1 MVKYRSKEFGILWY
15 NINDAKNSLMAIS
28 PVLCTIFMTYKSDR
42 MANPILCIEQ
52 DDQKDMQQKDRRRMM
67 RRIND
72 WAKRLVLCFL
82 SFVMVFSMASETVHA
97 EGRDMYIWENQDPR
111 FRYSWD
117 YIIDRDDVKGRDVL
131 FPSSGGTPYVVK
143 LDKTDNTYKAK
154 IGFFVLDTQNNAA
167 VKGFRMFLGKYVF
180 DEYDANGKPTRSHL
194 EKIDAAPG
202 AKNGFYYTSDS
213 GKIEISLTRE
223 DLPKVTDG
231 EIDDNGNFKDVHPY
245 QIRIQKYGEGG
256 GYWILGTAY
265 DLELTVLGVYHN
277 LYGIKETPPGYT
289 NTDYWKGEQWGAVV
303 YDLLE
308 DQRPILAMELKPY
321 EVPKDQAFDLK
332 NQDELRKLVVSYTER
347 QGKELTET
355 TKLSAAEKVHPVELR
370 DVLQRNSSEHY
381 IIYEALNVTPV
392 GDTPAL
398 KPNQTVL
405 TEPGEYKIQ
414 LRGFFDGK
422 QSNERTNRYV
432 TKETT
437 IKIPFPDVIPEKDK
451 QGNTNR
457 WPDNYVPVTFV
468 SDGNGTLTG
477 MTKYYVNPEKAVDLT
492 SQADAITK
500 TPKVGYKATGKWTP
514 EQLKDTFTSPSEFVF
529 HFDPYDD
536 VIPAKSG
543 VTKPDGYSVVTFK
556 ADENGS
562 LEGITKYFVNPTK
575 EVDLTNEA
583 NRITKKPKTGYQ
595 AKGTWDPVL
604 VKQQYTGDKEF
615 TFHFAP
621 YKDVIPAEPGV
632 EKPAGYITVT
642 FNTDGNGTLS
652 GKTAYY
658 VNPNKQV
665 ILNPPT
671 TTGNTGYVF
680 RQWSQDVTKSTQYRW
695 NTTVTAYFTKIPAVQ
710 TKPTPGYVQV
720 DFALTGNG
728 GSIKSGETTTYY
740 VDPNRAVTLT
750 PPQYNTEIG
759 YRFEKWSPDPKTAR
773 TYNTPITINGTFTAL
788 DDVIEAKPGVTKPN
802 GYVKV
807 TFRSDGNGTL
817 TGAKEFYVNSTKSV
831 DLTPKADALIKKP
844 NVGYQATGTWNPAE
858 LTGTFTTNQ
867 VFTFRFNKYADVI
880 KEVPGE
886 TRPDGY
892 VTVRAIPTEKA
903 TDETKAAESYWVKK
917 DTQVTLPVSE
927 PVGKQETDAQ
937 NITRTYHFTGWKVTK
952 GTVASWPKPNS
963 ITDKFIQDTDITA
976 QYSVSTAMGDIVAA
990 PVPKK
995 NVESAVDGT
1004 LKPEDL
1010 IANLPGTGDGSLPE
1024 GTTFAFAPGG
1034 NPDLSKAGTTKAEVV
1049 VTYPKGNT
1057 VTVSVPVKVVAGEP
1071 TAKPVYTYVGRIP
1084 TPEDY
1089 KKVITPAKGAVIL
1102 SIGITEYP
1110 DVSKPSTPGSS
1121 ATGKIVV
1128 NYKDGSTHYL
1138 DVPVVVYDN
1147 VIPAKPD
1154 GERPDGTPKNYVK
1167 VTMDPTDHAED
1178 PTKQIFYVNPEVA
1191 VTLTVTDPVGKTG
1204 YEFGSW
1210 EKDVRIPTKY
1220 DVDEVIKAQ
1229 FNALGDV
1236 LTEEKPGY
1244 VKVDFAIEGEGGKIK
1259 EGETTTYYVNPSK
1272 DVTLTAPVTEAE
1284 VGFTFN
1290 TWTPNPTTPKKYE
1303 SETTIKGTFTA
1314 LPDII
1319 PNVDE
1324 NGQPIVQPNGY
1335 IPVEFKPGNHGTLE
1349 GITLYWV
1356 KPGVEVTVPAPT
1368 PKANTNYA
1376 FTSWDKSLTL
1386 TATAGQAPITITAQ
1400 WKSTYT
1406 PPTPNPNKPDPNKPD
1421 PNKPDPNKPDP
1432 NKPDPNQPDPT
1443 KPGTT
1448 PSGDVS
1454 VDGKARQDVAAN
1466 ISKTY
1471 FPNAKKVIV
1480 VQNKAYA
1487 DSMSAMNISQG
1498 NIPIL
1503 YTGRD
1508 TLFSVT
1514 MREILRVP
1522 REEIIVMGGEN
1533 SVSNKVFRELQGL
1546 SSAKVT
1552 RIGGA
1557 DRFEVNRNSAK
1568 YMPNSTTAVIA
1579 SGMIYTDALSSVP
1592 YAHALHAPILLV
1604 SKNSVPQAVKD
1615 VLYDRMTSA
1624 VIVGGKSTVSQATKL
1639 QLEKI
1644 IGTSIERIG
1653 GANRYVVS
1661 AAIAIRLQNVQH
1673 AIITSGELWSDA
1685 LVAGPM
1691 AQRLNAPVLLTPY
1704 GGLRE
1709 GAYNY
1714 LLAHPDLK
1722 SVITVGGRGTIGQGV
1737 HNQVKAIF
1745 GSNKQWNLDPAQVVN
1760 Q

>member
-1 MVKYRSKEFGILWY
+1 
-15 NINDAKNSLMAIS
+15 
-28 PVLCTIFMTYKSDR
+28 
-42 MANPILCIEQ
+42 
-52 DDQKDMQQKDRRRMM
+52 M

-72 WAKRLVLCFL
+72 WTKRLVLCFL
-82 SFVMVFSMASETVHA
+82 SFVMVFGLASETVHA
-97 EGRDMYIWENQDPR
+97 AGREMYIWENQDPR
-111 FRYSWD
+111 FRYRWD
-117 YIIDRDDVKGRDVL
+117 YVIDRDDVKGRDVT
-131 FPSSGGTPYVVK
+131 FPSSGGTPYAVK

-154 IGFFVLDTQNNAA
+154 IGFFVLDKQNNAA
-167 VKGFRMFLGKYVF
+167 VKGFRMFLGKYVNTEI
-180 DEYDANGKPTRSHL
+180 DQNGKPTKSHL

-202 AKNGFYYTSDS
+202 AKNGFYYTSNS
-213 GKIEISLTRE
+213 GKIEITLTRA
-223 DLPKVTDG
+223 DLPKVTNRRT
-231 EIDDNGNFKDVHPY
+231 DDNGNFIDVHPY
-245 QIRIQKYGEGG
+245 QIRIQKFGEGG

-265 DLELTVLGVYHN
+265 DLDLTVLGVYN
-277 LYGIKETPPGYT
+277 DLYGIKPKPGEIIY
-289 NTDYWKGEQWGAVV
+289 NTDYWKGISWGAVV

-308 DQRPILAMELKPY
+308 DQRPILDMTLTPY
-321 EVPKDQAFDLK
+321 QVPKDKAFDLT
-332 NQDELRKLVVSYTER
+332 NQDDLRKLVDSYTER

-355 TKLSAAEKVHPVELR
+355 TKLSATEEVHPVELR
-370 DVLQRNSSEHY
+370 DVRQRNSSEHY
-381 IIYEALNVTPV
+381 IIYEALNVTPL

-398 KPNQTVL
+398 KPKQTVL

-414 LRGFFDGK
+414 LRGFFNGK
-422 QSNERTNRYV
+422 QSNARTNRYV

-437 IKIPFPDVIPEKDK
+437 IKIPFPDVIPEKDEE
-451 QGNTNR
+451 GNLNR
-457 WPDNYVPVTFV
+457 KPDNYVPVKFKADQTGKLGKGSGYYLENDGTITF
-468 SDGNGTLTG
+468 
-477 MTKYYVNPEKAVDLT
+477 YVNPAVAVDLT
-492 SQADAITK
+492 DQANAITK
-500 TPKVGYKATGKWTP
+500 TPYVGYKATGKWAP
-514 EQLKDTFTSPSEFVF
+514 EQLKNTFTSASEFVF
-529 HFDPYDD
+529 HFDPYDN
-536 VIPAKSG
+536 VIPAKPG
-543 VTKPDGYSVVTFK
+543 VTKPDGYFVVTFK

-595 AKGTWDPVL
+595 ATGTWAPTL
-604 VKQQYTGDKEF
+604 EKQKFTGDKEF
-615 TFHFAP
+615 TFRFDP
-621 YKDVIPAEPGV
+621 YEDVIPAEPGV
-632 EKPAGYITVT
+632 TKPDGYVTVT
-642 FNTDGNGTLS
+642 FKTDGNGTLG
-652 GKTAYY
+652 GKTIYY

-695 NTTVTAYFTKIPAVQ
+695 NTTVTAYFKQIPAVQ
-710 TKPTPGYVQV
+710 TKPTPGYVKV
-720 DFALTGNG
+720 DFVLAGNG

-750 PPQYNTEIG
+750 PPQYDTNIG

-773 TYNTPITINGTFTAL
+773 TYNRPTTINGTFTAL
-788 DDVIEAKPGVTKPN
+788 DDVIEAKSGVTQPN

-807 TFRSDGNGTL
+807 TFRSDESGTL
-817 TGAKEFYVNSTKSV
+817 TGAKEYYVNSTKPV

-844 NVGYQATGTWNPAE
+844 NVGYQATGSWTPAE
-858 LTGTFTTNQ
+858 LTGTFTTDQ
-867 VFTFRFNKYADVI
+867 VFTFRFKKYEDVI
-880 KEVPGE
+880 KEVPGK

-892 VTVRAIPTEKA
+892 VTVRVIPTEKA
-903 TDETKAAESYWVKK
+903 TDETKATESYWVKK

-927 PVGKQETDAQ
+927 PIGRQETDAQ

-976 QYSVSTAMGDIVAA
+976 QYSASTDMGDLLVA

-995 NVESAVDGT
+995 NVESAVDST

-1010 IANLPGTGDGSLPE
+1010 IANLPGTGDDSLPK

-1034 NPDLSKAGTTKAEVV
+1034 NPDLSKAGTTTVKVV
-1049 VTYPKGNT
+1049 VTYPKGNK
-1057 VTVSVPVKVVAGEP
+1057 VTVSVPVKVVAGKP
-1071 TAKPVYTYVGRIP
+1071 TVTPVYTYMGRYP

-1089 KKVITPAKGAVIL
+1089 RKAITPAKGAEIR
-1102 SIGITEYP
+1102 SIGITENP
-1110 DVSKPSTPGSS
+1110 DVSKSSTPGSP
-1121 ATGKIVV
+1121 ATGKVVV

-1147 VIPAKPD
+1147 VIPAGPNGSKPQ
-1154 GERPDGTPKNYVK
+1154 GTPANYVQ
-1167 VTMDPTDHAED
+1167 VTMDPTNDAKD
-1178 PTKQIFYVNPEVA
+1178 PTKQIFYVNPDVA

-1204 YEFGSW
+1204 FEFGSW
-1210 EKDVRIPTKY
+1210 EKDVSRPTKY
-1220 DVDEVIKAQ
+1220 GQAEVIHAQ

-1236 LTEEKPGY
+1236 LTQQKPGY
-1244 VKVDFAIEGEGGKIK
+1244 VKVDFAIDGEGGKIK
-1259 EGETTTYYVNPSK
+1259 QGETTTYYVNPSK
-1272 DVTLTAPVTEAE
+1272 DVTLKAPITEAE
-1284 VGFTFN
+1284 VGYTFN
-1290 TWTPNPTTPKKYE
+1290 AWNPDPTNPTQYVTEK
-1303 SETTIKGTFTA
+1303 TIKGTFTA

-1324 NGQPIVQPNGY
+1324 NGKPNLQPNGY
-1335 IPVEFKPGNHGTLE
+1335 IPVEFKPGDHGTLE
-1349 GITLYWV
+1349 GTTLYWV

-1406 PPTPNPNKPDPNKPD
+1406 PTPNPNKPDPNKPD
-1421 PNKPDPNKPDP
+1421 PS
-1432 NKPDPNQPDPT
+1432 

-1448 PSGDVS
+1448 PSGDVN

-1624 VIVGGKSTVSQATKL
+1624 VIVGGKSTVSEATKL

-1653 GANRYVVS
+1653 GANRYVVG
-1661 AAIAIRLQNVQH
+1661 AAIASRLQNVQH

-1722 SVITVGGRGTIGQGV
+1722 SVITVGGRGSIGQGV

>member
-1 MVKYRSKEFGILWY
+1 MVKYRPKEFGILWY
-15 NINDAKNSLMAIS
+15 NIGNAKNSLVAIS
-28 PVLCTIFMTYKSDR
+28 SVLCTIFMTYKLDR

-52 DDQKDMQQKDRRRMM
+52 DDQKDMKQKDWRRMM
-67 RRIND
+67 RRKND

-82 SFVMVFSMASETVHA
+82 SFVMVFSMASETVFA
-97 EGRDMYIWENQDPR
+97 ADKEMDIIKAKKLM
-111 FRYSWD
+111 WD
-117 YIIDRDDVKGRDVL
+117 YVIDKDDVTGYDVE
-131 FPSSGGTPYVVK
+131 FPSSAGDPYL
-143 LDKTDNTYKAK
+143 LDENGETTIKFWLMKQNRSGYLKNMYVILGRYDESGEAHLKTDKAPGSQD
-154 IGFFVLDTQNNAA
+154 GFYLS
-167 VKGFRMFLGKYVF
+167 
-180 DEYDANGKPTRSHL
+180 DANGKV
-194 EKIDAAPG
+194 
-202 AKNGFYYTSDS
+202 
-213 GKIEISLTRE
+213 EISLSRE
-223 DLPKVTDG
+223 DLPNVT
-231 EIDDNGNFKDVHPY
+231 NGIKRNGVIEDKQSY
-245 QIRIQKYGEGG
+245 QIRVQKYGEGG
-256 GYWILGTAY
+256 GYWVIGTAY
-265 DLELTVLGVYHN
+265 YLDVDVIGRYHKYYGEVASPSKQYWNSEYPKGHSWGTVVY
-277 LYGIKETPPGYT
+277 
-289 NTDYWKGEQWGAVV
+289 DYWKGDKDKQE
-303 YDLLE
+303 
-308 DQRPILAMELKPY
+308 PILDMEL
-321 EVPKDQAFDLK
+321 VPAIFELEKNKSFDLK
-332 NQDELRKLVVSYTER
+332 NQDDLRQLVVSYTEL
-347 QGKELTET
+347 QGKQRAEIS
-355 TKLSAAEKVHPVELR
+355 KLFPSERVHPVELK
-370 DVLQRNSSEHY
+370 DVLQTNSTEHK
-381 IIYEALNVTPV
+381 IIYKASKVTPL

-398 KPNQTVL
+398 KPKQTVL
-405 TEPGEYKIQ
+405 TEPGEYEIE
-414 LRGFFDGK
+414 LIGYFDGIK
-422 QSNERTNRYV
+422 SNKSTNRFV
-432 TKETT
+432 TRKTT
-437 IKIPFPDVIPEKDK
+437 IKIPFPDIIPEKDEEGNLNRK
-451 QGNTNR
+451 QG
-457 WPDNYVPVTFV
+457 NYVPVTFKADQTGKLGKG
-468 SDGNGTLTG
+468 SGYYLENDGTITF
-477 MTKYYVNPEKAVDLT
+477 YVNPDEVVDLT
-492 SQADAITK
+492 TQANAITK
-500 TPKVGYKATGKWTP
+500 TPNVGYKATGTWTP
-514 EQLKDTFTSPSEFVF
+514 GQLKNTFTSASEFVF
-529 HFDPYDD
+529 HFDAYDD
-536 VIPAKSG
+536 VIPADPG
-543 VTKPDGYSVVTFK
+543 VTKPAGYSTVTFK
-556 ADENGS
+556 ADNGS
-562 LEGITKYFVNPTK
+562 LEGTTKYFVNPTK
-575 EVDLTNEA
+575 DVDLTNQA
-583 NRITKKPKTGYQ
+583 NRITKKPNTGYQ
-595 AKGTWDPVL
+595 ATGTWTPVL
-604 VKQQYTGDKEF
+604 KTQKFTEDKEF
-615 TFHFAP
+615 TFQFNK
-621 YKDVIPAEPGV
+621 YDDVIPAEDGV
-632 EKPAGYITVT
+632 TKPADYVIVT
-642 FNTDGNGTLS
+642 FKTDGNGTLG
-652 GKTAYY
+652 GKTEYY

-695 NTTVTAYFTKIPAVQ
+695 NTTVTAYFTQIPAVQ

-750 PPQYNTEIG
+750 PPQYNTNIG
-759 YRFEKWSPDPKTAR
+759 YRFDKWDPNPQTAR
-773 TYNTPITINGTFTAL
+773 TYTTPTKINGTFTAL

-807 TFRSDGNGTL
+807 TFRSDGNGRL
-817 TGAKEFYVNSTKSV
+817 TGAKEYYVNSTKSV
-831 DLTPKADALIKKP
+831 DLTPKADALTKTP
-844 NVGYQATGTWNPAE
+844 NVGYQATGTWDPAE
-858 LTGTFTTNQ
+858 LTGTFTTDK

-892 VTVRAIPTEKA
+892 VTVRVIPTEKA
-903 TDETKAAESYWVKK
+903 KDETIESYWVKK

-927 PVGKQETDAQ
+927 PVGKQETDVN

-963 ITDKFIQDTDITA
+963 GTAKIADKFIQDTDITA
-976 QYSVSTAMGDIVAA
+976 QYSASTDMGDLLVA

-995 NVESAVDGT
+995 NVESAVDST

-1034 NPDLSKAGTTKAEVV
+1034 NPDLSKAGTTTAEVV

-1057 VTVSVPVKVVAGEP
+1057 VKVSVKVQVKAGEP

-1089 KKVITPAKGAVIL
+1089 KKVITPAKGADIL

-1110 DVSKPSTPGSS
+1110 DVSKPSTPGSP
-1121 ATGKIVV
+1121 ATGKVVV
-1128 NYKDGSTHYL
+1128 NYKDGSTYYL

-1154 GERPDGTPKNYVK
+1154 GESPDGTPKNYVK

-1229 FNALGDV
+1229 FNELGDV

-1272 DVTLTAPVTEAE
+1272 EVTLKAPVTEAE

-1290 TWTPNPTTPKKYE
+1290 TWTPNPTTPTKYE
-1303 SETTIKGTFTA
+1303 TETTIKGTFTA
-1314 LPDII
+1314 LPNII

-1324 NGQPIVQPNGY
+1324 NGQPNVQPNGY

-1386 TATAGQAPITITAQ
+1386 TATEGQKAITITAQ
-1400 WKSTYT
+1400 WKSTYK
-1406 PPTPNPNKPDPNKPD
+1406 PPT
-1421 PNKPDPNKPDP
+1421 PDPNKPDP
-1432 NKPDPNQPDPT
+1432 NKPDPNQPDPN

-1471 FPNAKKVIV
+1471 FPNAKKLIV

-1661 AAIAIRLQNVQH
+1661 AAIASRLQNVQH

-1722 SVITVGGRGTIGQGV
+1722 SVITVGGRGSIGQGV

>member
-1 MVKYRSKEFGILWY
+1 
-15 NINDAKNSLMAIS
+15 
-28 PVLCTIFMTYKSDR
+28 
-42 MANPILCIEQ
+42 
-52 DDQKDMQQKDRRRMM
+52 M

-1661 AAIAIRLQNVQH
+1661 AAIASRLQNVQH

>member
-1 MVKYRSKEFGILWY
+1 
-15 NINDAKNSLMAIS
+15 
-28 PVLCTIFMTYKSDR
+28 
-42 MANPILCIEQ
+42 
-52 DDQKDMQQKDRRRMM
+52 MM

-543 VTKPDGYSVVTFK
+543 VTEPDGYSVVTFK

-583 NRITKKPKTGYQ
+583 NLITKKPKTGYQ
-595 AKGTWDPVL
+595 ASGTWDPAL
-604 VKQQYTGDKEF
+604 VKQQYSGDKEF
-615 TFHFAP
+615 TFHFDP
-621 YKDVIPAEPGV
+621 YKDVIPADPGV
-632 EKPAGYITVT
+632 TKPDGYVTVT
-642 FNTDGNGTLS
+642 FKTDGNGTLG
-652 GKTAYY
+652 GKTEYY

-695 NTTVTAYFTKIPAVQ
+695 NTTVTAYFTQIPAVQ
-710 TKPTPGYVQV
+710 TKPTPGYVKV

-728 GSIKSGETTTYY
+728 GSIKSGQTTTYY

-759 YRFEKWSPDPKTAR
+759 YRFDKWDPNPQTAR
-773 TYNTPITINGTFTAL
+773 TYTTPTKINGTFTAL

-817 TGAKEFYVNSTKSV
+817 TGAKEYYVNSTKSV
-831 DLTPKADALIKKP
+831 DLTPKADALTKTP
-844 NVGYQATGTWNPAE
+844 NVGYQATGTWDPAE
-858 LTGTFTTNQ
+858 LTGTFTTDK

-892 VTVRAIPTEKA
+892 VTVRVIPTEKA
-903 TDETKAAESYWVKK
+903 TDETIESYWVKK

-927 PVGKQETDAQ
+927 PVGKQETDAN

-963 ITDKFIQDTDITA
+963 GTTKIADKFIQDTDITA
-976 QYSVSTAMGDIVAA
+976 QYSASTAMGDLIAA

-995 NVESAVDGT
+995 NVESLVDGT

-1010 IANLPGTGDGSLPE
+1010 IANLPGSGEGSLPE

-1057 VTVSVPVKVVAGEP
+1057 VTVSVPVKVIAGKP

-1089 KKVITPAKGAVIL
+1089 KKVITPAKGAEIL

-1110 DVSKPSTPGSS
+1110 DVSKPSTPESP
-1121 ATGKIVV
+1121 AIGKVVV

-1229 FNALGDV
+1229 FNELGDV

-1272 DVTLTAPVTEAE
+1272 EVTLKAPVTEAE

-1290 TWTPNPTTPKKYE
+1290 TWTPNPTTPTKYE
-1303 SETTIKGTFTA
+1303 TETTIKGTFTA

-1324 NGQPIVQPNGY
+1324 NGQPNVQPNGY
-1335 IPVEFKPGNHGTLE
+1335 IPVEFKPGNHGALE

-1386 TATAGQAPITITAQ
+1386 TAAEGQQAITITAQ
-1400 WKSTYT
+1400 WKSTYK
-1406 PPTPNPNKPDPNKPD
+1406 PPTPDPNKPD
-1421 PNKPDPNKPDP
+1421 PNKPDPNNPDP
-1432 NKPDPNQPDPT
+1432 NNPDPN

-1448 PSGDVS
+1448 PSGDVN

-1487 DSMSAMNISQG
+1487 DSMSAMNVSQG

-1508 TLFSVT
+1508 TLFPVT

-1522 REEIIVMGGEN
+1522 REEIIVMGGEGTI
-1533 SVSNKVFRELQGL
+1533 SDQVFRELQGL

-1568 YMPNSTTAVIA
+1568 YMPDSTTAVIA

-1604 SKNSVPQAVKD
+1604 RQDSVPQAVQD

-1624 VIVGGKSTVSQATKL
+1624 VIIGGPGTVSPATKS

-1653 GANRYVVS
+1653 GTNRYVVS
-1661 AAIAIRLQNVQH
+1661 AAVAGRLQNVQH

-1685 LVAGPM
+1685 LVAGPI

-1714 LLAHPDLK
+1714 LLANPDLK
-1722 SVITVGGRGTIGQGV
+1722 SVITVGGPGSIGQGV
-1737 HNQVKAIF
+1737 RNQVKAIF
-1745 GSNKQWNLDPAQVVN
+1745 GSNKQWNLDPAQAVSE
-1760 Q
+1760 

>member
-1 MVKYRSKEFGILWY
+1 
-15 NINDAKNSLMAIS
+15 
-28 PVLCTIFMTYKSDR
+28 
-42 MANPILCIEQ
+42 
-52 DDQKDMQQKDRRRMM
+52 M

-82 SFVMVFSMASETVHA
+82 SFVMVFSMASETVFAADKEMEIIKA
-97 EGRDMYIWENQDPR
+97 EKLM
-111 FRYSWD
+111 WD
-117 YIIDRDDVKGRDVL
+117 YIIDKDDVTGYDVE
-131 FPSSGGTPYVVK
+131 FPSSAGDPYL
-143 LDKTDNTYKAK
+143 LDENGETTIKFWLMKQNRSGYLKNMYVILGRYDESGEAHLKTDKAPGSQD
-154 IGFFVLDTQNNAA
+154 GFYLS
-167 VKGFRMFLGKYVF
+167 
-180 DEYDANGKPTRSHL
+180 DANGKV
-194 EKIDAAPG
+194 
-202 AKNGFYYTSDS
+202 
-213 GKIEISLTRE
+213 EISLSRE
-223 DLPKVTDG
+223 DLPNVT
-231 EIDDNGNFKDVHPY
+231 NGIKRNGVLEDKQSY
-245 QIRIQKYGEGG
+245 QIRVQKYGEGG
-256 GYWILGTAY
+256 GYWVIGTAY
-265 DLELTVLGVYHN
+265 YLDVDVIGRYHKYYGEQASPSKQYWNSEYPKGHSWGTVVY
-277 LYGIKETPPGYT
+277 
-289 NTDYWKGEQWGAVV
+289 DYWKGH
-303 YDLLE
+303 E
-308 DQRPILAMELKPY
+308 DKKQPILDMKLVPATFELEKN
-321 EVPKDQAFDLK
+321 KSFDLT
-332 NQDELRKLVVSYTER
+332 NQDDLRQLVVSYTEL
-347 QGKELTET
+347 QGKQRAEISNLIP
-355 TKLSAAEKVHPVELR
+355 SEKVHPVELK

-381 IIYEALNVTPV
+381 IIYEALNVTPI
-392 GDTPAL
+392 GKTPAL

-414 LRGFFDGK
+414 LRGFFNGK

-451 QGNTNR
+451 NGNLNR
-457 WPDNYVPVTFV
+457 WPANYVPVTFV
-468 SDGNGTLTG
+468 SDGHGTLTG
-477 MTKYYVNPEKAVDLT
+477 MTKYYVNPDEVVDLT
-492 SQADAITK
+492 SQANAITK
-500 TPKVGYKATGKWTP
+500 TPNVGYKASGKWDP
-514 EQLKDTFTSPSEFVF
+514 EQLKKKFDSESEFTF
-529 HFDPYDD
+529 HFEAYDD
-536 VIPAKSG
+536 VIP
-543 VTKPDGYSVVTFK
+543 
-556 ADENGS
+556 
-562 LEGITKYFVNPTK
+562 
-575 EVDLTNEA
+575 
-583 NRITKKPKTGYQ
+583 
-595 AKGTWDPVL
+595 
-604 VKQQYTGDKEF
+604 
-615 TFHFAP
+615 
-621 YKDVIPAEPGV
+621 
-632 EKPAGYITVT
+632 
-642 FNTDGNGTLS
+642 
-652 GKTAYY
+652 
-658 VNPNKQV
+658 
-665 ILNPPT
+665 
-671 TTGNTGYVF
+671 
-680 RQWSQDVTKSTQYRW
+680 
-695 NTTVTAYFTKIPAVQ
+695 
-710 TKPTPGYVQV
+710 
-720 DFALTGNG
+720 
-728 GSIKSGETTTYY
+728 
-740 VDPNRAVTLT
+740 
-750 PPQYNTEIG
+750 
-759 YRFEKWSPDPKTAR
+759 
-773 TYNTPITINGTFTAL
+773 
-788 DDVIEAKPGVTKPN
+788 AKPGVTKPN
-802 GYVKV
+802 DYSTV
-807 TFRSDGNGTL
+807 TFTTDGHGTL
-817 TGAKEFYVNSTKSV
+817 TGEKVYYVNPKKSV
-831 DLTPKADALIKKP
+831 DLNEKANALTKTP
-844 NVGYQATGTWNPAE
+844 NVGYKKSGTWAPAIQP
-858 LTGTFTTNQ
+858 GTFTKDQ
-867 VFTFRFNKYADVI
+867 VFTFQFDAYADVI
-880 KEVPGE
+880 KVDPNE
-886 TRPDGY
+886 TKPNGY
-892 VTVRAIPTEKA
+892 VTVQVIPTDKA
-903 TDETKAAESYWVKK
+903 TDKTIKSYWVKQN
-917 DTQVTLPVSE
+917 TQVTLPVSE
-927 PVGKQETDAQ
+927 PVGKEEIGADNLTH
-937 NITRTYHFTGWKVTK
+937 TYHFTGWTVTK
-952 GTVASWPKPNS
+952 GVVASWEKPS
-963 ITDKFIQDTDITA
+963 SGTTQIAGKFSLDTDITA
-976 QYSVSTAMGDIVAA
+976 QYSVSIDPL

-995 NVESAVDGT
+995 NVESAVGST

-1010 IANLPGTGDGSLPE
+1010 IANLPGSGEGSLPE
-1024 GTTFAFAPGG
+1024 GTTVAIDGT
-1034 NPDLSKAGTTKAEVV
+1034 PDLSKAGTTTVKVV

-1057 VTVSVPVKVVAGEP
+1057 ITVSVPVKVVAGKP
-1071 TAKPVYTYVGRIP
+1071 TVTPVYTYMGRYP

-1089 KKVITPAKGAVIL
+1089 RKAITPAKGAEIR
-1102 SIGITEYP
+1102 SIGITENP
-1110 DVSKPSTPGSS
+1110 DVSKPYTLDSP
-1121 ATGKIVV
+1121 AIGKVV
-1128 NYKDGSTHYL
+1128 VHYKDGSVHYL
-1138 DVPVVVYDN
+1138 PVSVVVYDN
-1147 VIPAKPD
+1147 VIKANPD
-1154 GERPDGTPKNYVK
+1154 GSIPDGTPSNYVK
-1167 VTMDPTDHAED
+1167 VTMDPTNDAKD
-1178 PTKQIFYVNPEVA
+1178 PTKQIFYVNPDVA

-1204 YEFGSW
+1204 FEFGSW
-1210 EKDVRIPTKY
+1210 EKDVSRPTKY
-1220 DVDEVIKAQ
+1220 GQAEVIHAQ

-1236 LTEEKPGY
+1236 LTQQKPGY
-1244 VKVDFAIEGEGGKIK
+1244 VKVDFAIDGEGGKIK
-1259 EGETTTYYVNPSK
+1259 QGETTTYYVNPSK
-1272 DVTLTAPVTEAE
+1272 DVTLKAPITEAQ
-1284 VGFTFN
+1284 VGYEFK
-1290 TWTPNPTTPKKYE
+1290 TWTPNPTKPTQYKTD
-1303 SETTIKGTFTA
+1303 TTIQGTFKA

-1324 NGQPIVQPNGY
+1324 NGKPNLQPNGY
-1335 IPVEFKPGNHGTLE
+1335 IPVEFKPGDHGTLE
-1349 GITLYWV
+1349 GTTLYWV

-1406 PPTPNPNKPDPNKPD
+1406 PTPN
-1421 PNKPDPNKPDP
+1421 PNKPDP
-1432 NKPDPNQPDPT
+1432 NKPDPNQPDPNQPDPN

-1624 VIVGGKSTVSQATKL
+1624 VIVGGQSTVSQATKS

-1661 AAIAIRLQNVQH
+1661 AAIASRLQNVQH

-1722 SVITVGGRGTIGQGV
+1722 SVITVGGRRSIGQGV

-1745 GSNKQWNLDPAQVVN
+1745 GSNKQWNLDPEQVVN

>member
-1 MVKYRSKEFGILWY
+1 MKKYVNWRKYI
-15 NINDAKNSLMAIS
+15 
-28 PVLCTIFMTYKSDR
+28 VLCLLSVAIMLGFT
-42 MANPILCIEQ
+42 
-52 DDQKDMQQKDRRRMM
+52 M
-67 RRIND
+67 RPAD
-72 WAKRLVLCFL
+72 A
-82 SFVMVFSMASETVHA
+82 ASGR
-97 EGRDMYIWENQDPR
+97 GRDMKIDHRKDTQW
-111 FRYSWD
+111 SSLWD
-117 YIIDRDDVKGRDVL
+117 YVIDRDQVDNKDIK
-131 FPSSGGTPYVVK
+131 FPFSGGEPYVIKKDSGEATIRFWVIDRK
-143 LDKTDNTYKAK
+143 NFGGLD
-154 IGFFVLDTQNNAA
+154 
-167 VKGFRMFLGKYVF
+167 GFRMFLGRGVLNA
-180 DEYDANGKPTRSHL
+180 DGKTKHL
-194 EKIDAAPG
+194 EAIKEAPG
-202 AKNGFYYTSDS
+202 SDENGFYYTKN
-213 GKIEISLTRE
+213 GEIEITVSRE
-223 DLPKVTDG
+223 DLPKVIKGSAD
-231 EIDDNGNFKDVHPY
+231 ESIREY
-245 QIRIQKYGEGG
+245 QTRVQKYGEGG
-256 GYWILGTAY
+256 GYWTIVSAY
-265 DLELTVLGVYHN
+265 DIAPTVLGVYN
-277 LYGIKETPPGYT
+277 KYYGKWPMPSNYSD
-289 NTDYWKGEQWGAVV
+289 TDYWAGEEWGSVIYDV
-303 YDLLE
+303 YD
-308 DQRPILAMELKPY
+308 K
-321 EVPKDQAFDLK
+321 K
-332 NQDELRKLVVSYTER
+332 NQRSIFDMTTQSYTAQPGETFDCTNQDDLRKLVASFTEW
-347 QGKELTET
+347 QGAHNKEIKDLKGD
-355 TKLSAAEKVHPVELR
+355 KLLHQVDLKDELI
-370 DVLQRNSSEHY
+370 RNSKKHKIE
-381 IIYEALNVTPV
+381 YEVLKITPIN
-392 GDTPAL
+392 GTPAL
-398 KPNQTVL
+398 QKGQTTL
-405 TEPGEYKIQ
+405 TEQGTYEIE
-414 LRGFFDGK
+414 LRGYY
-422 QSNERTNRYV
+422 ERDTKYPDRNRFV
-432 TKETT
+432 TKKATV
-437 IKIPFPDVIPEKDK
+437 KIPFPDVIPEKDEK
-451 QGNTNR
+451 GNDNR
-457 WPDNYVPVTFV
+457 KPDNYVPITFE
-468 SDGNGTLTG
+468 SDGNGTLRG
-477 MTKYYVNPEKAVDLT
+477 ETKYYVNPEKEVDLT
-492 SQADAITK
+492 DYAAAITK
-500 TPKVGYKATGKWTP
+500 TPKVGYKASGNWAP
-514 EQLKDTFTSPSEFVF
+514 EKLKDTFKSASEFIF
-529 HFDPYDD
+529 HFDAYDN
-536 VIPAKSG
+536 VIPAKPN
-543 VTKPDGYSVVTFK
+543 VPKPAGYSEVTFK
-556 ADENGS
+556 ADNNGT
-562 LEGITKYFVNPTK
+562 LEGTTKYYVNPTK
-575 EVDLTNEA
+575 EVDLTSEA
-583 NRITKKPKTGYQ
+583 NQITKKPNTGYQ
-595 AKGTWDPVL
+595 VTGTWDPVL
-604 VKQQYTGDKEF
+604 VKQKFTGDKEF
-615 TFHFAP
+615 IFHFDRYA
-621 YKDVIPAEPGV
+621 DVIEAKPGV
-632 EKPAGYITVT
+632 TKPAGYVTVT
-642 FNTDGNGTLS
+642 FKTDGNGTL
-652 GKTAYY
+652 GGNTVYY

-665 ILNPPT
+665 TLNPPT

-680 RQWSQDVTKSTQYRW
+680 DKWSQDVTKSTQYRG
-695 NTTVTAYFTKIPAVQ
+695 NTTVKAYFTQIPAVQ
-710 TKPTPGYVQV
+710 TQPTPGYVKV
-720 DFALTGNG
+720 DFVLTGNG
-728 GSIKSGETTTYY
+728 GSIKSGQTTTYY

-750 PPQYNTEIG
+750 PPQYNTNIG
-759 YRFEKWSPDPKTAR
+759 YRFEKWDPNPQTAR
-773 TYNTPITINGTFTAL
+773 TYTTPTTINGSFTAL
-788 DDVIEAKPGVTKPN
+788 ADVIPASSVVTKPN
-802 GYVKV
+802 GYVTV
-807 TFRSDGNGTL
+807 TFTTDGHGDL
-817 TGAKEFYVNSTKSV
+817 TGEKVYYVNKTKSV
-831 DLTPKADALIKKP
+831 DLTDKANALTKTP
-844 NVGYQATGTWNPAE
+844 HVGYKKSGTWAPAIQP
-858 LTGTFTTNQ
+858 GMFTKDQ
-867 VFTFRFNKYADVI
+867 VFTFQFEAYADVI
-880 KEVPGE
+880 KEDPNE
-886 TRPDGY
+886 TKPNGY
-892 VTVRAIPTEKA
+892 VTVQVIPTDKA
-903 TDETKAAESYWVKK
+903 TDKTIKSYWVKQN
-917 DTQVTLPVSE
+917 TQVTLPVSE
-927 PVGKQETDAQ
+927 PVGKEEIGADNLTH
-937 NITRTYHFTGWKVTK
+937 TYHFTGWTVTK
-952 GTVASWPKPNS
+952 GVVASWEKPS
-963 ITDKFIQDTDITA
+963 SGTTQIAGKFSLDTDITA
-976 QYSVSTAMGDIVAA
+976 HYSVSIDPL

-995 NVESAVDGT
+995 NVESAVGGT

-1010 IANLPGTGDGSLPE
+1010 IANLPGSGAGSLPE
-1024 GTTFAFAPGG
+1024 GTTVAIDGT
-1034 NPDLSKAGTTKAEVV
+1034 PDLSKAGTTTVKVV

-1057 VTVSVPVKVVAGEP
+1057 ITVSVPVKVVAGKP
-1071 TAKPVYTYVGRIP
+1071 TVTPVYTYMGRYP

-1089 KKVITPAKGAVIL
+1089 RKAITPAKGAEIL
-1102 SIGITEYP
+1102 SIGITENP
-1110 DVSKPSTPGSS
+1110 DVSKSSTPGSP
-1121 ATGKIVV
+1121 ATGKVVV

-1154 GERPDGTPKNYVK
+1154 GERPDGTPENYVQ
-1167 VTMDPTDHAED
+1167 VTMDPTNDAKD
-1178 PTKQIFYVNPEVA
+1178 PTKQIFYVNPDVA

-1204 YEFGSW
+1204 FEFGSW
-1210 EKDVRIPTKY
+1210 EKDVSRPTKY
-1220 DVDEVIKAQ
+1220 GQAEVIHAQ

-1236 LTEEKPGY
+1236 LTQQKPGY
-1244 VKVDFAIEGEGGKIK
+1244 VKVDFAIDGEGGKIK
-1259 EGETTTYYVNPSK
+1259 QGETTTYYVNPSK
-1272 DVTLTAPVTEAE
+1272 DVTLKAPITEAE
-1284 VGFTFN
+1284 VGYTFN
-1290 TWTPNPTTPKKYE
+1290 AWNPDPTNPTQYVTEK
-1303 SETTIKGTFTA
+1303 TIKGTFTA

-1324 NGQPIVQPNGY
+1324 NGKPNLQPNGY
-1335 IPVEFKPGNHGTLE
+1335 IPVEFKPGDHGTLE
-1349 GITLYWV
+1349 GTTLYWV

-1432 NKPDPNQPDPT
+1432 NKPDPN

-1624 VIVGGKSTVSQATKL
+1624 VIVGGKSTVSEATKL

-1661 AAIAIRLQNVQH
+1661 AAIASRLQNVQH

-1722 SVITVGGRGTIGQGV
+1722 SVITVGGRRSIGQGV

>member
-1 MVKYRSKEFGILWY
+1 
-15 NINDAKNSLMAIS
+15 
-28 PVLCTIFMTYKSDR
+28 
-42 MANPILCIEQ
+42 
-52 DDQKDMQQKDRRRMM
+52 M

-154 IGFFVLDTQNNAA
+154 IGFFVRDTQNGAGL
-167 VKGFRMFLGKYVF
+167 KGFRMFLGKYVF
-180 DEYDANGKPTRSHL
+180 TEFDANGKPTKSHL

-213 GKIEISLTRE
+213 GKIEITLTRA
-223 DLPKVTDG
+223 DLPKVTNRR
-231 EIDDNGNFKDVHPY
+231 IDDNGNFIDVHPY

-265 DLELTVLGVYHN
+265 DLDLTVLGVYN
-277 LYGIKETPPGYT
+277 DLYGIKETPPGYT

-308 DQRPILAMELKPY
+308 DQRPILDMKLAPY
-321 EVPKDQAFDLK
+321 EVPKNQAFDLK
-332 NQDELRKLVVSYTER
+332 NQDDLRKLVVSYTER

-381 IIYEALNVTPV
+381 IIYEALKVTPV

-398 KPNQTVL
+398 KPKQTVL
-405 TEPGEYKIQ
+405 TQPGEYKIQ

-451 QGNTNR
+451 EGNTNR
-457 WPDNYVPVTFV
+457 WPANYVPVTFV

-500 TPKVGYKATGKWTP
+500 TPNVGYKATGKWTP
-514 EQLKDTFTSPSEFVF
+514 EQLKDKFTEEKKFVF
-529 HFDPYDD
+529 HFDAYDD
-536 VIPAKSG
+536 VIPADPG
-543 VTKPDGYSVVTFK
+543 VTKPNGYSTVTFK
-556 ADENGS
+556 ADKNGS
-562 LEGITKYFVNPTK
+562 LDGTTKYFVNPTK
-575 EVDLTNEA
+575 EVDLTSQA
-583 NRITKKPKTGYQ
+583 DAITKKPNTGYQ
-595 AKGTWDPVL
+595 ATGTWTPAL
-604 VKQQYTGDKEF
+604 EKQKFTGDKEF
-615 TFHFAP
+615 TFQFNK
-621 YKDVIPAEPGV
+621 YDDVIPADPGV
-632 EKPAGYITVT
+632 TKPAGYVTVT
-642 FNTDGNGTLS
+642 FTTDGNGTLG
-652 GKTAYY
+652 GKTEYY
-658 VNPNKQV
+658 VNPNKKV
-665 ILNPPT
+665 TLNPPT
-671 TTGNTGYVF
+671 TTGKTGYVF
-680 RQWSQDVTKSTQYRW
+680 DNWSKVVTNPTQYRW
-695 NTTVTAYFTKIPAVQ
+695 NTTVTAYFTQIPAVQ
-710 TKPTPGYVQV
+710 KKPTPGYVQV
-720 DFALTGNG
+720 DFVLTGNG

-750 PPQYNTEIG
+750 PPQYDTNIG
-759 YRFEKWSPDPKTAR
+759 YRFDKWDPNPQTAR
-773 TYNTPITINGTFTAL
+773 TYTTPTKINGSFTAL
-788 DDVIEAKPGVTKPN
+788 ADVIPASSVVTKPN
-802 GYVKV
+802 GYVTV
-807 TFRSDGNGTL
+807 TFTTDGHGDL
-817 TGAKEFYVNSTKSV
+817 MGEKVYYVNKTKSV
-831 DLTPKADALIKKP
+831 DLTDKANALTKTP
-844 NVGYQATGTWNPAE
+844 HVGYKKSGTWAPAIQPE
-858 LTGTFTTNQ
+858 MFTNDQ
-867 VFTFRFNKYADVI
+867 VFTFQFEAYADVI
-880 KEVPGE
+880 KKDPNE
-886 TRPDGY
+886 TKPNGY
-892 VTVRAIPTEKA
+892 VTVQVIPTDKA
-903 TDETKAAESYWVKK
+903 TDKKIESYWVKQN
-917 DTQVTLPVSE
+917 TQVTLPVSE
-927 PVGKQETDAQ
+927 PVGKEEIGANNLTH
-937 NITRTYHFTGWKVTK
+937 TYHFTGWTVTK
-952 GTVASWPKPNS
+952 GVVASWEKPS
-963 ITDKFIQDTDITA
+963 SGTTKIAGKFSLDTDITA
-976 QYSVSTAMGDIVAA
+976 QYSVSIDPL

-995 NVESAVDGT
+995 NVESAVGST

-1010 IANLPGTGDGSLPE
+1010 IANLPGSGEGSLPE
-1024 GTTFAFAPGG
+1024 GTTVAIDGT
-1034 NPDLSKAGTTKAEVV
+1034 PDLSKAGTTTVKVV

-1057 VTVSVPVKVVAGEP
+1057 VTVSVPVKVVAGKP
-1071 TAKPVYTYVGRIP
+1071 TVTPVYTYMGRYP

-1089 KKVITPAKGAVIL
+1089 KKAITPAKGAEIL
-1102 SIGITEYP
+1102 SIGITENP
-1110 DVSKPSTPGSS
+1110 DVSKSSTPGSP
-1121 ATGKIVV
+1121 AIGKVVV
-1128 NYKDGSTHYL
+1128 NYKDGTVQYL
-1138 DVPVVVYDN
+1138 DVPVEVYDN
-1147 VIPAKPD
+1147 VIPAGPNGSKPN
-1154 GERPDGTPKNYVK
+1154 GTPANYVQ
-1167 VTMDPTDHAED
+1167 VTMDPTNDAKD
-1178 PTKQIFYVNPEVA
+1178 PTKQIFYVNPDVA

-1204 YEFGSW
+1204 FEFGSW
-1210 EKDVRIPTKY
+1210 EKDVSRPTKY
-1220 DVDEVIKAQ
+1220 GQAEVIHAQ

-1236 LTEEKPGY
+1236 LTQQKPGY
-1244 VKVDFAIEGEGGKIK
+1244 VKVDFAIDGEGGKIK
-1259 EGETTTYYVNPSK
+1259 QGETTTYYVNPSK
-1272 DVTLTAPVTEAE
+1272 NVTLKAPETEAE

-1290 TWTPNPTTPKKYE
+1290 TWNPDPTSPTQYVTEK
-1303 SETTIKGTFTA
+1303 TIKGTFTA

-1324 NGQPIVQPNGY
+1324 SGQPNLQPNGY
-1335 IPVEFKPGNHGTLE
+1335 IPVEFKPGDHGTLE
-1349 GITLYWV
+1349 GTTLYWV

-1368 PKANTNYA
+1368 PNANTNYE

-1406 PPTPNPNKPDPNKPD
+1406 PTPNPNQ
-1421 PNKPDPNKPDP
+1421 
-1432 NKPDPNQPDPT
+1432 PDPNQPDPNQPDPN

-1624 VIVGGKSTVSQATKL
+1624 VIVGGKSTVSEATKL

-1661 AAIAIRLQNVQH
+1661 AAIASRLQNVQH

-1722 SVITVGGRGTIGQGV
+1722 SVITVGGRGSIGQGV

>member
-1661 AAIAIRLQNVQH
+1661 AAIASRLQNVQH

>member
-1 MVKYRSKEFGILWY
+1 
-15 NINDAKNSLMAIS
+15 
-28 PVLCTIFMTYKSDR
+28 
-42 MANPILCIEQ
+42 
-52 DDQKDMQQKDRRRMM
+52 M
-67 RRIND
+67 RRKND

-82 SFVMVFSMASETVHA
+82 SFVMVFGLASETVHA
-97 EGRDMYIWENQDPR
+97 AGREMYIWENQDPR
-111 FRYSWD
+111 FRYRWD
-117 YIIDRDDVKGRDVL
+117 YVIDRDDVKGRDVL

-154 IGFFVLDTQNNAA
+154 IGFFVLDKQNNAA

-180 DEYDANGKPTRSHL
+180 DEFDANGKPTKSHL

-213 GKIEISLTRE
+213 GKIEITLTRA
-223 DLPKVTDG
+223 DLPKVTNRRT
-231 EIDDNGNFKDVHPY
+231 DDNGNFIDVHPY

-265 DLELTVLGVYHN
+265 DLDLTVLGVYN
-277 LYGIKETPPGYT
+277 DLYGIKPMPSDYY
-289 NTDYWKGEQWGAVV
+289 NTDYWKGKQWGAVV

-308 DQRPILAMELKPY
+308 DQRPILAMKLAPY

-332 NQDELRKLVVSYTER
+332 NQDDLRKLVVSYTER

-355 TKLSAAEKVHPVELR
+355 TKLSATEKVHPVELR

-381 IIYEALNVTPV
+381 IIYEALNVTPL

-398 KPNQTVL
+398 KPKQTVL

-422 QSNERTNRYV
+422 QSNESTNRYV

-468 SDGNGTLTG
+468 SDGHGTLTG

-500 TPKVGYKATGKWTP
+500 TPNVGYKATGKWAP
-514 EQLKDTFTSPSEFVF
+514 EQLKDKFTSAREFIF
-529 HFDPYDD
+529 NFDPYDD

-543 VTKPDGYSVVTFK
+543 VTKPDRYSTVTFK
-556 ADENGS
+556 ADKNGS
-562 LEGITKYFVNPTK
+562 LEGTTKYFVNPTK
-575 EVDLTNEA
+575 EVDLTSQA
-583 NRITKKPKTGYQ
+583 DAITKKPKTGYQ
-595 AKGTWDPVL
+595 ATGTWTPAL
-604 VKQQYTGDKEF
+604 EKQKFTGDKEF
-615 TFHFAP
+615 TFQFNK
-621 YKDVIPAEPGV
+621 YDDVIPAKPGV
-632 EKPAGYITVT
+632 NEPAGYVTVT
-642 FNTDGNGTLS
+642 FTTDGHGTL
-652 GKTAYY
+652 GGNTEYY

-665 ILNPPT
+665 TLNPPT

-680 RQWSQDVTKSTQYRW
+680 REWSQDVTNSTQYRS
-695 NTTVTAYFTKIPAVQ
+695 NTTVKAYFTQIPAVQ
-710 TKPTPGYVQV
+710 TQPTPGYVQV

-728 GSIKSGETTTYY
+728 GSIKSGQTTMYY

-750 PPQYNTEIG
+750 PPQYDTNIG
-759 YRFEKWSPDPKTAR
+759 YRFDKWDPNPQTAR
-773 TYNTPITINGTFTAL
+773 TYTTPTKIKGSFTAL
-788 DDVIEAKPGVTKPN
+788 ADVIPASSVVTKPN
-802 GYVKV
+802 GYVTV
-807 TFRSDGNGTL
+807 TFTTDGHGTL
-817 TGAKEFYVNSTKSV
+817 TGEKVYYVNPKKSV
-831 DLTPKADALIKKP
+831 DLNEKANALTKTP
-844 NVGYQATGTWNPAE
+844 NVGYKKSGTWAPAIQP
-858 LTGTFTTNQ
+858 GMFTKDQ
-867 VFTFRFNKYADVI
+867 VFTFQFEAYADVI
-880 KEVPGE
+880 KEDPNE
-886 TRPDGY
+886 TKPNGY
-892 VTVRAIPTEKA
+892 VTVQVIPTDKA
-903 TDETKAAESYWVKK
+903 TDKTIESYWVKQN
-917 DTQVTLPVSE
+917 TQVTLPVSE
-927 PVGKQETDAQ
+927 PVGKEEIGADNLTH
-937 NITRTYHFTGWKVTK
+937 TYHFTGWTVTK
-952 GTVASWPKPNS
+952 GVVASWEKPS
-963 ITDKFIQDTDITA
+963 SGTTKIAGKFSLDTDITA
-976 QYSVSTAMGDIVAA
+976 QYSVSIDPL

-995 NVESAVDGT
+995 NVESAVEGT

-1010 IANLPGTGDGSLPE
+1010 IENLPGTGDGSLPE
-1024 GTTFAFAPGG
+1024 GTTFAFAPDG

-1049 VTYPKGNT
+1049 VTYPKGNK
-1057 VTVSVPVKVVAGEP
+1057 VTVSVPVKVVAGKP
-1071 TAKPVYTYVGRIP
+1071 TVTPVYTYMGRYP
-1084 TPEDY
+1084 KPEDY
-1089 KKVITPAKGAVIL
+1089 KKAITPAKGAEIL
-1102 SIGITEYP
+1102 SIGITENP
-1110 DVSKPSTPGSS
+1110 DVTKPSTPGSP
-1121 ATGKIVV
+1121 AIGKVVV
-1128 NYKDGSTHYL
+1128 NYKDGTVQYL
-1138 DVPVVVYDN
+1138 DVPVEVYDN
-1147 VIPAKPD
+1147 VIPAGPNGSKPK
-1154 GERPDGTPKNYVK
+1154 GTPANYVQ
-1167 VTMDPTDHAED
+1167 VTMDPTNDAKD

-1220 DVDEVIKAQ
+1220 GQDEVIHAQ
-1229 FNALGDV
+1229 FNALGNV
-1236 LTEEKPGY
+1236 LTQQKPGY
-1244 VKVDFAIEGEGGKIK
+1244 VKVDFAIDGEGGKIK
-1259 EGETTTYYVNPSK
+1259 QGETTTYYVNPSK
-1272 DVTLTAPVTEAE
+1272 NVTLKAPETEAE

-1290 TWTPNPTTPKKYE
+1290 TWNPDPTNPTQYVTEK
-1303 SETTIKGTFTA
+1303 TIKGTFKA

-1324 NGQPIVQPNGY
+1324 NGKPNLQPNGY
-1335 IPVEFKPGNHGTLE
+1335 IPVEFKPGDHGTLE
-1349 GITLYWV
+1349 GTILYWV

-1368 PKANTNYA
+1368 TKANTNYA

-1406 PPTPNPNKPDPNKPD
+1406 PTPD

-1432 NKPDPNQPDPT
+1432 NKPDPNQPDPN

-1661 AAIAIRLQNVQH
+1661 AAIASRLQNVQH

-1722 SVITVGGRGTIGQGV
+1722 SVITVGGRGSIGQGV